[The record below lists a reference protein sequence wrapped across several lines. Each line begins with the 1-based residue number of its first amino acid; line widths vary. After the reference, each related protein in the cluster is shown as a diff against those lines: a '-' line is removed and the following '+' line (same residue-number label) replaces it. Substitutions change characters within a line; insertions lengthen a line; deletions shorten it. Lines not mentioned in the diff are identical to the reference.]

1 MEKQKIKINDNSSFE
16 EFIKQHQEGIN
27 EINTL
32 LQEPLSDEPSVIIK
46 QINKI
51 EGYFSYANY
60 LYAYSEKFLSI
71 AQGKRLL
78 PKCKNLSELDRK
90 IKLEEMTVSEKKF
103 RDIMEG
109 IVNTIN
115 KRISWG
121 QSVLSFER
129 MRLEKLK

>member
-1 MEKQKIKINDNSSFE
+1 MDKLNINDNS
-16 EFIKQHQEGIN
+16 EFGDFIIQHQEGIN

-32 LQEPLSDEPSVIIK
+32 LQESLSDEPTVLIK

-60 LYAYSEKFLSI
+60 LYAYSEKFLSN
-71 AQGKRLL
+71 AQGHRLL
-78 PKCKNLSELDRK
+78 PKCKDFSDLDRK
-90 IKLEEMTVSEKKF
+90 VKLADMVASETKF
-103 RDIMEG
+103 RDIIEG

-121 QSVLSFER
+121 QSVLAFER

>member
-1 MEKQKIKINDNSSFE
+1 MNKLKINDDSSFVKFFE
-16 EFIKQHQEGIN
+16 QHQEGIN
-27 EINTL
+27 EINAL
-32 LQEPLSDEPSVIIK
+32 LQVSLNDEPTILIK

-71 AQGKRLL
+71 AQGERLL
-78 PKCKNLSELDRK
+78 PKCKDLSELDRK
-90 IKLEEMTVSEKKF
+90 IKLEEMTVSEKRF

-109 IVNTIN
+109 IVNAIN

-129 MRLEKLK
+129 MRLDKLK

>member
-1 MEKQKIKINDNSSFE
+1 MNKLKINDCSEFE
-16 EFIKQHQEGIN
+16 EFLEQHQEGIN

-32 LQEPLSDEPSVIIK
+32 LQVSLNDEPTVLIK

-71 AQGKRLL
+71 AQGHRLL
-78 PKCKNLSELDRK
+78 PKCKDLSELDRK

-109 IVNTIN
+109 IVNAIN

-129 MRLEKLK
+129 KIR

>member
-1 MEKQKIKINDNSSFE
+1 MDNLNINDNSSF
-16 EFIKQHQEGIN
+16 IKFFEQHQEGIN
-27 EINTL
+27 EINAL
-32 LQEPLSDEPSVIIK
+32 LQKSLSDEPTVLIK

-60 LYAYSEKFLSI
+60 LYAYSEKFLSN
-71 AQGKRLL
+71 AQGERLL
-78 PKCKNLSELDRK
+78 PKCKDLSDLDRK
-90 IKLEEMTVSEKKF
+90 VKLADMVASETKF
-103 RDIMEG
+103 KDIMEG

-129 MRLEKLK
+129 MRLDKLK

>member
-1 MEKQKIKINDNSSFE
+1 MNKLNINDSSSF
-16 EFIKQHQEGIN
+16 IKFFEQHQEGIN
-27 EINTL
+27 EMNTL
-32 LQEPLSDEPSVIIK
+32 LQIPLSDEPTILIK

-71 AQGKRLL
+71 AQSERLL
-78 PKCKNLSELDRK
+78 LKCKDLSELDRK
-90 IKLEEMTVSEKKF
+90 VKLAEMVSSETKF
-103 RDIMEG
+103 RDIIEG
-109 IVNTIN
+109 IVNAIN

-129 MRLEKLK
+129 MRLDKLK